1 MWLNHKCFPPSADS
15 RTRTAHR
22 ARATLARPR
31 RSTLRAPPACQLSE
45 NKEPTHER
53 LGNHL
58 QQGRSHRA
66 PSPAVPHKP
75 SPEEVAEHL
84 LEWAEANLKPG
95 HYSTGKL
102 ESDEP
107 AELLLRR
114 FGIVVTGIAE
124 A

>member
-1 MWLNHKCFPPSADS
+1 MSDWAITYSKDE
-15 RTRTAHR
+15 
-22 ARATLARPR
+22 AT
-31 RSTLRAPPACQLSE
+31 
-45 NKEPTHER
+45 ER
-53 LGNHL
+53 QVL
-58 QQGRSHRA
+58 
-66 PSPAVPHKP
+66 PFPHKP

-114 FGIVVTGIAE
+114 YGIVVTGIAE

>member
-31 RSTLRAPPACQLSE
+31 RSTLRALPACQLSE
-45 NKEPTHER
+45 NKEPTR
-53 LGNHL
+53 AIG
-58 QQGRSHRA
+58 QSPTARTKPPSAKSCRSPQA
-66 PSPAVPHKP
+66 E
-75 SPEEVAEHL
+75 PEEVAEHL

>member
-1 MWLNHKCFPPSADS
+1 MSDWAITYSKDE
-15 RTRTAHR
+15 
-22 ARATLARPR
+22 AT
-31 RSTLRAPPACQLSE
+31 
-45 NKEPTHER
+45 ER
-53 LGNHL
+53 QVL
-58 QQGRSHRA
+58 
-66 PSPAVPHKP
+66 PFPHKP

-102 ESDEP
+102 ESDAP

>member
-1 MWLNHKCFPPSADS
+1 MSDWAITYSKDE
-15 RTRTAHR
+15 
-22 ARATLARPR
+22 AT
-31 RSTLRAPPACQLSE
+31 
-45 NKEPTHER
+45 ER
-53 LGNHL
+53 QVL
-58 QQGRSHRA
+58 
-66 PSPAVPHKP
+66 PFPHKP

-102 ESDEP
+102 ERTS

>member
-1 MWLNHKCFPPSADS
+1 M
-15 RTRTAHR
+15 
-22 ARATLARPR
+22 
-31 RSTLRAPPACQLSE
+31 LRQDNQKRGNIQSEGSGAAVRGCDTSMPASMTVTGISQLSQAK
-45 NKEPTHER
+45 N
-53 LGNHL
+53 GM
-58 QQGRSHRA
+58 
-66 PSPAVPHKP
+66 
-75 SPEEVAEHL
+75 
-84 LEWAEANLKPG
+84 ANLKPG

>member
-1 MWLNHKCFPPSADS
+1 MSDWAITYSKDE
-15 RTRTAHR
+15 
-22 ARATLARPR
+22 AT
-31 RSTLRAPPACQLSE
+31 
-45 NKEPTHER
+45 ER
-53 LGNHL
+53 QVL
-58 QQGRSHRA
+58 
-66 PSPAVPHKP
+66 PFPHKP

-124 A
+124 ACSLPRPADAGRFRR

>member
-1 MWLNHKCFPPSADS
+1 MSDWAITYSKDEATERQVPLFPTS
-15 RTRTAHR
+15 
-22 ARATLARPR
+22 
-31 RSTLRAPPACQLSE
+31 RAPKRSPSTCW
-45 NKEPTHER
+45 NGPRPT
-53 LGNHL
+53 
-58 QQGRSHRA
+58 S
-66 PSPAVPHKP
+66 
-75 SPEEVAEHL
+75 
-84 LEWAEANLKPG
+84 PG

>member
-1 MWLNHKCFPPSADS
+1 MFSALGRQSDGDRPSRQGNPCATAPVYPSA
-15 RTRTAHR
+15 
-22 ARATLARPR
+22 L
-31 RSTLRAPPACQLSE
+31 PACQLSE

-66 PSPAVPHKP
+66 SSPAVPHKP

>member
-1 MWLNHKCFPPSADS
+1 MSDWAITYSKDE
-15 RTRTAHR
+15 
-22 ARATLARPR
+22 AT
-31 RSTLRAPPACQLSE
+31 
-45 NKEPTHER
+45 ER
-53 LGNHL
+53 QVL
-58 QQGRSHRA
+58 
-66 PSPAVPHKP
+66 PFPHKP

-114 FGIVVTGIAE
+114 FGTPAPGSRGPLPPINACSAKPTNAPAAYLGRWAKRRFCSGHP
-124 A
+124 APQRSSRAAR

>member
-1 MWLNHKCFPPSADS
+1 MSDWAITYSKDE
-15 RTRTAHR
+15 
-22 ARATLARPR
+22 AT
-31 RSTLRAPPACQLSE
+31 
-45 NKEPTHER
+45 ER
-53 LGNHL
+53 QVL
-58 QQGRSHRA
+58 
-66 PSPAVPHKP
+66 PFPHKP

-124 A
+124 AAQQQFRRLVAFQLAGAVVA

>member
-1 MWLNHKCFPPSADS
+1 M
-15 RTRTAHR
+15 
-22 ARATLARPR
+22 
-31 RSTLRAPPACQLSE
+31 
-45 NKEPTHER
+45 
-53 LGNHL
+53 
-58 QQGRSHRA
+58 GRGQ
-66 PSPAVPHKP
+66 PQ
-75 SPEEVAEHL
+75 
-84 LEWAEANLKPG
+84 PG

>member
-1 MWLNHKCFPPSADS
+1 MSDWAITYSKDE
-15 RTRTAHR
+15 
-22 ARATLARPR
+22 AT
-31 RSTLRAPPACQLSE
+31 
-45 NKEPTHER
+45 ER
-53 LGNHL
+53 QVL
-58 QQGRSHRA
+58 
-66 PSPAVPHKP
+66 PFPHKP

-114 FGIVVTGIAE
+114 FGIVVPGIAE
-124 A
+124 ACPLPGPGAPRGGGP

>member
-1 MWLNHKCFPPSADS
+1 MRDRTGLPFGPCRPANSAK
-15 RTRTAHR
+15 TRSLPISDCAITYSKDE
-22 ARATLARPR
+22 AT
-31 RSTLRAPPACQLSE
+31 
-45 NKEPTHER
+45 ER
-53 LGNHL
+53 QVL
-58 QQGRSHRA
+58 
-66 PSPAVPHKP
+66 PFPHKP